1 VFHLL
6 RREIGDEAFWRGLKT
21 FVGRYRNRAADWE
34 NIEAVFSEE
43 SRQDLRWFFEQW
55 VDRGGAP
62 SLALGDAGAD
72 RVKGQDGRDAWQLTI
87 HVHQAG
93 NPFRMAIPVK
103 VVMHNSVE
111 TRWVTLSPL
120 SHSVVTVTVP
130 DQPTLVQLDPEM
142 MTFRRLTRA
151 QLPPM
156 LNGYVTD
163 RNRTVVRAF
172 SDPASPLQQVMARIL
187 DQESQQPESQRT
199 RVVPVDS
206 TPLPTVGSVLVLAG
220 PEQQKAVQSIVQES
234 CGDLATL
241 GNAGFQIDGQTH
253 DGPAMA
259 VLFSCRRANVP
270 GSALT
275 VLYGVTPQAVAKV
288 SRFLFYYGWQSYVIF
303 NDGAAVKRGLWQSEP
318 ETKEVRLGAI
328 R

>member
-1 VFHLL
+1 
-6 RREIGDEAFWRGLKT
+6 
-21 FVGRYRNRAADWE
+21 
-34 NIEAVFSEE
+34 
-43 SRQDLRWFFEQW
+43 
-55 VDRGGAP
+55 
-62 SLALGDAGAD
+62 
-72 RVKGQDGRDAWQLTI
+72 
-87 HVHQAG
+87 
-93 NPFRMAIPVK
+93 
-103 VVMHNSVE
+103 
-111 TRWVTLSPL
+111 
-120 SHSVVTVTVP
+120 
-130 DQPTLVQLDPEM
+130 
-142 MTFRRLTRA
+142 
-151 QLPPM
+151 
-156 LNGYVTD
+156 
-163 RNRTVVRAF
+163 
-172 SDPASPLQQVMARIL
+172 MARIL